1 MQLQTPDEVRDFLR
15 LCLDPGL
22 GGKKRSVT
30 QLALIMSDGL
40 AASLTEHAPHLA
52 ELRDAVDRAEA
63 AATEARANYTEG
75 LRAWIADET
84 TDRKDRG

>member
-22 GGKKRSVT
+22 GRKNRSVT
-30 QLALIMSDGL
+30 QLALIMPDWL
-40 AASLTEHAPHLA
+40 AAPLTEHAPHLA
-52 ELRDAVDRAEA
+52 ELRNAVDRAEA
-63 AATEARANYTEG
+63 AATEARAAYTEG

-84 TDRKDRG
+84 TDRKDCG

>member
-22 GGKKRSVT
+22 GRKKRSVT
-30 QLALIMSDGL
+30 QLALIMPDWL
-40 AASLTEHAPHLA
+40 ATPLTEHAPHLA

-63 AATEARANYTEG
+63 AATEARAAYTEG
-75 LRAWIADET
+75 LWAWIADET
-84 TDRKDRG
+84 TVRKGCG